1 MMAIPPDI
9 MLRARSATAVPL
21 RSFSRRRIDPD
32 RASGQSVAGKDR
44 CRCSRS
50 LHRLPHNGAQRATAP
65 ESSIEARFDK
75 SAVVALRD
83 IGCSSHVRMPRTPAG
98 FFRPPRAALNDP
110 PEQSFAKFGPGTAK

>member
-1 MMAIPPDI
+1 
-9 MLRARSATAVPL
+9 
-21 RSFSRRRIDPD
+21 
-32 RASGQSVAGKDR
+32 
-44 CRCSRS
+44 
-50 LHRLPHNGAQRATAP
+50 LPHNGAQRATAP

-110 PEQSFAKFGPGTAK
+110 PEQSFAKFGPGTAKQQGCENRGVEHQPTNHNNAQDRHGFSSKKTP